1 MGSSAGNCGWST
13 GCAVFPILTAITT
26 FPGDFTCQKG
36 FLPVRTFGTRS
47 VSDGIQGGKV
57 AHCQHQTTKCVY
69 VTRGGGFILAENEL
83 GRLETPTSL
92 SLAGCRE
99 ACVVF
104 ETLEN
109 ARQPEVAERGFEI
122 VGHEDVGRLDVPV
135 SDRWIAA
142 MQVSK
147 SATGLG
153 KLVEWSA
160 AQLELVI

>member
-1 MGSSAGNCGWST
+1 M
-13 GCAVFPILTAITT
+13 
-26 FPGDFTCQKG
+26 
-36 FLPVRTFGTRS
+36 
-47 VSDGIQGGKV
+47 
-57 AHCQHQTTKCVY
+57 
-69 VTRGGGFILAENEL
+69 
-83 GRLETPTSL
+83 
-92 SLAGCRE
+92 
-99 ACVVF
+99 VF